1 MLETND
7 LKQQIIDIE
16 LLLKK
21 NPQDALAKAKILQKE
36 KAHYEPT
43 IILLA
48 RCQRFC
54 GQLDTAQLTLE
65 ELLKEKPLSIFGR
78 LELAIIFDKQNL
90 SKEAI
95 NTLTDATKIAP
106 EFHEIWEILS
116 QHLFKSGDKE
126 GAMHALNQYEMI
138 KSFNVQLANANEHFH
153 GARFFEAEEICRRLL
168 QQVPTEARALKL
180 LAQISSQFGHFDK
193 SLSILEDCLQIK
205 PESIDIRGEYA
216 SVLLQANKHSEALEE
231 SIQILNTEPQNIS
244 TAAIK
249 AESQVKLGHYEDALA
264 TYEEIKTFHPRKD
277 LCLLRMGNVLNIM
290 GQTNIALQ
298 KFKEALQLNPGL
310 GEAYWD
316 MANLKSH
323 VFSNDDISTMKS
335 KLNDDN
341 ISKEDQM
348 FFNFSMGKALEDN
361 QEYSDSFNH
370 YKIANDICL
379 LSYPSV
385 KIDQYEE
392 IKSFFTTEYFN
403 SIKNSGH
410 SSNEAIFIVGLR
422 RSGSTLVEQI
432 LASHSLIEG
441 TMELK
446 EISSIA
452 RSLTPSDRQNSGH
465 YTTGLANVEKSELEK
480 MGQRYLEYVANL
492 RHGAPFFTD
501 KLPDN
506 FSYIGLIK
514 SILPNAKIIDVR
526 RDPMACGWSLYRQ
539 YFSKGVNYSY
549 DLTKIAQYYNR
560 YVDLM
565 EHWHSILPGEIFTVN
580 YHDLI
585 NDHETTVKSIL
596 DYCGI
601 DFEQSCLEFYK
612 NKRPVAT
619 ISAEQV
625 RQPLYKDALNHWQNF
640 ETYMEPFKEALD
652 K

>member
-16 LLLKK
+16 LLLKN
-21 NPQDALAKAKILQKE
+21 NPQEALTKAKILQKE
-36 KAHYEPT
+36 NAHFEST
-43 IILLA
+43 ILLLA
-48 RCQRFC
+48 RCQRLC

-78 LELAIIFDKQNL
+78 LELAIIFDKNSL
-90 SKEAI
+90 YKEAI
-95 NTLTDATKIAP
+95 KTLTDATKIAP
-106 EFHEIWEILS
+106 EFHEVWEILS

-126 GAMHALNQYEMI
+126 GARHALNQYEMI

-153 GARFFEAEEICRRLL
+153 GARFFEAEEICRQLL
-168 QQVPTEARALKL
+168 NQVPTEVRALKL
-180 LAQISSQFGHFDK
+180 LAQISSQFGHFDN

-216 SVLLQANKHSEALEE
+216 NVLLKANKHSEALEE
-231 SIQILNTEPQNIS
+231 SIRILNTEPQNIPA
-244 TAAIK
+244 TAIK
-249 AESQVKLGHYEDALA
+249 AESQVKLGHYEDAFA
-264 TYEEIKTFHPRKD
+264 SYEEIMAVHPRKD

-290 GQTNIALQ
+290 GQSNIALQ
-298 KFKEALQLNPGL
+298 KFNDALQLNPGL

-323 VFSNDDISTMKS
+323 VFSNDDISAMKS
-335 KLNDDN
+335 KLDNDN

-348 FFNFSMGKALEDN
+348 FFNFSLGKALEDN
-361 QEYSDSFNH
+361 QQYSDSFNH
-370 YKIANDICL
+370 YKLANDICL
-379 LSYPSV
+379 LSSPPV
-385 KIDQYEE
+385 EIDQYEE
-392 IKSFFTTEYFN
+392 VKSFFTTEYF
-403 SIKNSGH
+403 SRVKNLGH
-410 SSNEAIFIVGLR
+410 PSKEAIFIVGLR

-432 LASHSLIEG
+432 MASHSLIDG

-452 RSLTPSDRQNSGH
+452 RSLIPSNRQNPGH
-465 YTTGLANVEKSELEK
+465 YTTSLANVEQIELEK

-492 RHGAPFFTD
+492 RNGAPFFTD

-506 FSYIGLIK
+506 FAYIGLIK

-526 RDPMACGWSLYRQ
+526 RDPMACGWSLYKQ

-549 DLTKIAQYYNR
+549 DLVKIAQYYNS

-565 EHWHSILPGEIFTVN
+565 EHWHSILPGEILTVN

-585 NDHETTVKSIL
+585 NNHETTIKSIL
-596 DYCGI
+596 DYCEI
-601 DFEQSCLEFYK
+601 DFEKSCLEFYK
-612 NKRPVAT
+612 NARPVAT

-640 ETYMEPFKEALD
+640 EKYMKPFKEALD